1 MREPGAES
9 IYMYNN
15 YYSNVNPGGHV
26 VRWFA
31 AHLDYKCMQTA
42 EVLRGKFASLT
53 DKPLHTSQVYI
64 TRARPVVVS
73 SRVYLGP
80 IFQVS
85 YCVHRYPFFFFF

>member
-1 MREPGAES
+1 
-9 IYMYNN
+9 MYNN
-15 YYSNVNPGGHV
+15 YYSNVKPGEHF

-42 EVLRGKFASLT
+42 EVLRGKFAHLRT
-53 DKPLHTSQVYI
+53 KPLHTSQVYI
-64 TRARPVVVS
+64 TQARPVVVS

-85 YCVHRYPFFFFF
+85 YCVCRYLFFVVS